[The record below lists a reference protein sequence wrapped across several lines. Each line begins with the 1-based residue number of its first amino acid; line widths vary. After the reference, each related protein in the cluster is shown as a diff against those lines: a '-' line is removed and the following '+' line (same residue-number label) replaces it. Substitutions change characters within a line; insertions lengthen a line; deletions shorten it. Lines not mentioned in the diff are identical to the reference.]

1 MDLQRQIA
9 QLITQIIR
17 ESTGREVEVT
27 PEDRLIESGM
37 LDSLSM
43 VNLVMALRADFDVD
57 LEVTDLTEE
66 TFASVASI
74 AELVSQRRAS

>member
-9 QLITQIIR
+9 QLITLIIR

-43 VNLVMALRADFDVD
+43 VSLVMALRTDFDVD
-57 LEVTDLTEE
+57 LEINDLNEE
-66 TFASVASI
+66 TFGSVASI
-74 AELVSQRRAS
+74 AALVSQRRAS

>member
-9 QLITQIIR
+9 HLITLIIR

-43 VNLVMALRADFDVD
+43 VNLVMALRTDFDVD
-57 LEVTDLTEE
+57 LEVNDLTEE

-74 AELVSQRRAS
+74 AALVSQRRAS